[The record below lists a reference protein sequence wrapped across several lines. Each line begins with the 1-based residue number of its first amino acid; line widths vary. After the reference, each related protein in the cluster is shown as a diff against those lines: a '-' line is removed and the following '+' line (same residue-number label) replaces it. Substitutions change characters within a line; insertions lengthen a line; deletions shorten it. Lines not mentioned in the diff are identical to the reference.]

1 MIKHKKK
8 ICIICGTSTYIFSHG
23 KCKPC
28 YLRTYTKK
36 IKRVKPTIQ
45 DNTVLNETK
54 VYFRAYQFGGG
65 RNYING
71 IKVPYTALKPHNFAH
86 VLSKKLFPYFK
97 YYHKNI
103 VVMSL
108 AQHSIY
114 DQGTVKQLIRE
125 RIWEGKDKKKAWK
138 ELFALRIQLKQE
150 YKQWVKENKGV
161 YKIDNYKF

>member
-36 IKRVKPTIQ
+36 IKRFKSTSQ
-45 DNTVLNETK
+45 NNTVLSESK
-54 VYFRAYQFGGG
+54 AYFRAYQFGGG
-65 RNYING
+65 KNYING

-97 YYHKNI
+97 YYYKAI
-103 VVMSL
+103 VIVSL
-108 AQHSIY
+108 AQHQIY
-114 DQGTVKQLIRE
+114 DQGTVKQLIEE
-125 RIWEGKDKKKAWK
+125 RIWSGKDKKEAWK
-138 ELFALRIQLKQE
+138 ELFALRRELKKEYHTWVREHKGE
-150 YKQWVKENKGV
+150 YKL
-161 YKIDNYKF
+161 